1 MVKEKVAHAGLA
13 IRWRF
18 GSASPSARVG
28 VRLIDYDDEVP
39 VGVDQQRRVV
49 GHPRETLVLPGRR
62 ELLAQR

>member
-1 MVKEKVAHAGLA
+1 MA
-13 IRWRF
+13 IWFSQSLRS
-18 GSASPSARVG
+18 GG